1 MHTDAGVGTNS
12 GWTLLWNLA
21 WCKEML
27 MFLLYTFS
35 SFYFCCAWRQSSV
48 DKLFKT
54 AGKPPKSFSYLCTG
68 NCFMQTLGDNFCKN
82 YKIGFKLHRHSRD
95 FFYLREKIRLC
106 MHCGDTLRIAC
117 DVLVLTLQTEAPV
130 STAASGSDPV
140 PHPHQRQQPHPGGPA
155 WWQTHHRRGQ
165 GKTRW
170 KITMVTVASRV
181 NRSNPCEKLAK
192 SLRQLCWSPG
202 ASLIRSNPGACER
215 NQHHISSPGQ
225 VDPKWPRPANVSR
238 RSLIQGDLHS
248 LDFLWVKARQN
259 TQ

>member
-1 MHTDAGVGTNS
+1 MQALEPTQDELCCEIWPDARRCWCSYFIHFPLFTSAALEDKVLWIS
-12 GWTLLWNLA
+12 SLKLLANPQNLS
-21 WCKEML
+21 L
-27 MFLLYTFS
+27 I
-35 SFYFCCAWRQSSV
+35 CAQV
-48 DKLFKT
+48 IV
-54 AGKPPKSFSYLCTG
+54 LC
-68 NCFMQTLGDNFCKN
+68 QTLGDNFCKN

-165 GKTRW
+165 GKTGW

-181 NRSNPCEKLAK
+181 NRSNPCEKFAK

-215 NQHHISSPGQ
+215 NHHHISSPGQ